1 MFRLPLSIP
10 FAAAL
15 SLTAALPAATP
26 SGASDA
32 GSLERLRWLAGC
44 WEARSPQ
51 RLVEEQWMAAQ
62 GHCMIGVS
70 RTVRGD
76 SLAEYELVVLRERS
90 GHLTYEAHPSGQAT
104 AVFTATSVTDTSVVF
119 ENPEHD
125 FPQRVMYTRIG
136 SDSVLARVDGVIGGR
151 NRAVDFRYARGRC
164 GGSAR

>member
-1 MFRLPLSIP
+1 MFRIPVPILLAVVLSL
-10 FAAAL
+10 AAAL
-15 SLTAALPAATP
+15 P
-26 SGASDA
+26 SAMPSSASDT

-51 RLVEEQWMAAQ
+51 RLVQEQWMDPE
-62 GHCMIGVS
+62 GHCMIGVA

-90 GHLTYEAHPSGQAT
+90 GRLTYEAHPSGQAT

-125 FPQRVMYTRIG
+125 FPQRVRYTRIG
-136 SDSVLARVDGVIGGR
+136 PDSVLARVEGSIGGR
-151 NRAVDFRYARGRC
+151 SRAVDFRYARDRC
-164 GGSAR
+164 GSAP